1 MRFSRIITPFLV
13 FVLIVVVAG
22 LPSQP
27 TSARRVTPTPTP
39 TPPTSS
45 GPPAPAPLA
54 PANGAQVTVPFT
66 ISWSAV
72 SDPRGIVAYNWQVS
86 PSSTFSPVI
95 QLNSTS
101 GQTQDTVS
109 GLTTGAYFWRVQAVN
124 GNLVQGERSSARNF
138 TVTEANSAAPGAAT
152 YNFDASTDPSF
163 PVATR
168 VHFDNIPNTTYSLQ
182 MGDSMPQGTWYVRVT
197 AVNGNRRGGGPSHV
211 VT

>member
-54 PANGAQVTVPFT
+54 PANGASVTVPFT

-72 SDPRGIVAYNWQVS
+72 SDPSGIVAYNWQIS

-95 QLNSTS
+95 QQDSTS
-101 GQTQDTVS
+101 GQTQATIS
-109 GLTTGAYFWRVQAVN
+109 GLANGTYFWRVQAVN
-124 GNLVQGERSSARNF
+124 GAFEQGAWSQTRSF
-138 TVTEANSAAPGAAT
+138 KVTGVGPGEPGTPALSIALSGT
-152 YNFDASTDPSF
+152 TQFHPFET
-163 PVATR
+163 
-168 VHFDNIPNTTYSLQ
+168 IPC
-182 MGDSMPQGTWYVRVT
+182 TWT
-197 AVNGNRRGGGPSHV
+197 
-211 VT
+211 

>member
-72 SDPRGIVAYNWQVS
+72 SDPSGIVAYNWQLS

-95 QLNSTS
+95 QLDSTS

-109 GLTTGAYFWRVQAVN
+109 GLAKGTYFWRVQAVN
-124 GNLVQGERSSARNF
+124 GNIVQGAWSPARSFNVTGASSSA
-138 TVTEANSAAPGAAT
+138 PGT
-152 YNFDASTDPSF
+152 QTLNPTK
-163 PVATR
+163 
-168 VHFDNIPNTTYSLQ
+168 
-182 MGDSMPQGTWYVRVT
+182 
-197 AVNGNRRGGGPSHV
+197 
-211 VT
+211 